1 MNKFDRDLE
10 ILSAKLNKD
19 TDIESRKKLDI
30 LKDKLIRMHDENV
43 VKINHSV
50 MEMVCAKH
58 LILKGYELDI
68 ERPINGLVC
77 DIYGVKGLGS
87 HIVEI
92 ETGFIPPSHALDPT
106 NYRKSRI
113 ASKIIRYGNHSEKFA
128 LGVPPY
134 YLLQI
139 PEILVKPPRARKKE
153 DLKYLKTFR
162 THRQVEIL
170 TKFEAAPPVFLPEE
184 VLQKVIDGL
193 IRNAVENTPDEGKI
207 EIAVEKKGEGSQLV
221 VKDFGIGIPE
231 EAKSR
236 ILEGYFTTQDIMNYS
251 TKHPFD
257 FGAGGKGADLLRM
270 KIFSER
276 YDFKIGLDSTRCRHI
291 PMEKDICPGRISR
304 CKFCKEPNDCY
315 GSGSTVVTVTFPPPP
330 K

>member
-19 TDIESRKKLDI
+19 TDPESQKKLDI
-30 LKDKLIRMHDENV
+30 LKDKLIRMHEENV

-77 DIYGVKGLGS
+77 DLYGTKGLGS

-92 ETGFIPPSHALDPT
+92 ETGFIPPSHALDPA

-153 DLKYLKTFR
+153 DLKYLKT
-162 THRQVEIL
+162 L
-170 TKFEAAPPVFLPEE
+170 CDLYYKNPPVTFDE
-184 VLQKVIDGL
+184 
-193 IRNAVENTPDEGKI
+193 IRNARIHTIYIIDVDKA
-207 EIAVEKKGEGSQLV
+207 AVREVDPVTYLEKRSL
-221 VKDFGIGIPE
+221 
-231 EAKSR
+231 
-236 ILEGYFTTQDIMNYS
+236 
-251 TKHPFD
+251 
-257 FGAGGKGADLLRM
+257 
-270 KIFSER
+270 FS
-276 YDFKIGLDSTRCRHI
+276 S
-291 PMEKDICPGRISR
+291 
-304 CKFCKEPNDCY
+304 
-315 GSGSTVVTVTFPPPP
+315 V
-330 K
+330 

>member
-19 TDIESRKKLDI
+19 TDKDAQKKLNV

-58 LILKGYELDI
+58 LILKGYEVDI
-68 ERPINGLVC
+68 ERPVDGLIC
-77 DIYGVKGLGS
+77 DLYGVKGLGS

-92 ETGFIPPSHALDPT
+92 ETGFIPPSHALDPA

-139 PEILVKPPRARKKE
+139 PDSLVKPPRARKKE
-153 DLKYLKTFR
+153 ELKYLKT
-162 THRQVEIL
+162 VCD
-170 TKFEAAPPVFLPEE
+170 KYYKNPPVSLEE
-184 VLQKVIDGL
+184 
-193 IRNAVENTPDEGKI
+193 IRNARIHTIYIIDVDDVAIREVDPVTYL
-207 EIAVEKKGEGSQLV
+207 EKRS
-221 VKDFGIGIPE
+221 
-231 EAKSR
+231 
-236 ILEGYFTTQDIMNYS
+236 
-251 TKHPFD
+251 
-257 FGAGGKGADLLRM
+257 
-270 KIFSER
+270 IFS
-276 YDFKIGLDSTRCRHI
+276 S
-291 PMEKDICPGRISR
+291 
-304 CKFCKEPNDCY
+304 
-315 GSGSTVVTVTFPPPP
+315 VT
-330 K
+330 

>member
-19 TDIESRKKLDI
+19 TDPESQKKLDI

-68 ERPINGLVC
+68 ERPIDGLVC
-77 DIYGVKGLGS
+77 DLYGTKGLGS

-92 ETGFIPPSHALDPT
+92 ETGFIPPSHALDPA

-153 DLKYLKTFR
+153 DLKYLKT
-162 THRQVEIL
+162 L
-170 TKFEAAPPVFLPEE
+170 CDLYYKNPPVTFDE
-184 VLQKVIDGL
+184 
-193 IRNAVENTPDEGKI
+193 IRNARIHTIYIIDVDNA
-207 EIAVEKKGEGSQLV
+207 AVREVDPVTYLEKRSL
-221 VKDFGIGIPE
+221 I
-231 EAKSR
+231 
-236 ILEGYFTTQDIMNYS
+236 NS
-251 TKHPFD
+251 T
-257 FGAGGKGADLLRM
+257 
-270 KIFSER
+270 
-276 YDFKIGLDSTRCRHI
+276 
-291 PMEKDICPGRISR
+291 
-304 CKFCKEPNDCY
+304 
-315 GSGSTVVTVTFPPPP
+315 
-330 K
+330 